1 MWRKSSYSTGMEDSE
16 CVELASL
23 PGGVGVRDS
32 KAPRDGFLSL
42 SRGELADVVALIRA
56 CDLG

>member
-1 MWRKSSYSTGMEDSE
+1 MELMWRKSSHSDNLGGN

-32 KAPRDGFLSL
+32 KDPNGPRLLLGPRDF
-42 SRGELADVVALIRA
+42 RALIA
-56 CDLG
+56 DLKER